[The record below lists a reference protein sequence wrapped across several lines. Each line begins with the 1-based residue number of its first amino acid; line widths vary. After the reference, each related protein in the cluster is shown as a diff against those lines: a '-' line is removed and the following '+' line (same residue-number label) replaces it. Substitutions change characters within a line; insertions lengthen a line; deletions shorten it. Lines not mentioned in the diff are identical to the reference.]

1 MRRLSVILLV
11 LLALPSAALAQ
22 GENPL
27 EHSVLLADAVGWIM
41 AGLALLLMVLFVLW
55 TRRNPQ

>member
-22 GENPL
+22 RANPL